1 MSTSRKNLVI
11 STFKEFIAERSFLHG
26 AALAYYAI
34 FALVPI
40 LYLSIDIFG
49 RVVGHETMVSII
61 EDFLT
66 VQIGLSDV
74 TGILEFLGQL
84 DLGGGNIF
92 MEVIGMIAL
101 MFSSTALINSLR
113 RSMND
118 FYDLDKLTGSRRK
131 LIVRSA
137 LFRLLS
143 MLFITGTTVLLV
155 IFYFAETIFLSIG
168 NDLFSNYDFLNTL
181 FTYFAQHGI
190 PLLANGIIFAFVFKY
205 LHDGKVVW
213 RSAIQGAVVTSILLY
228 LGQLLIQ
235 FYLTHYF
242 FAAGG
247 GVVGTVLIILVWVY
261 YSSQIIFLGAKYIA
275 VKSRLMGDPI
285 RLRD

>member
-1 MSTSRKNLVI
+1 
-11 STFKEFIAERSFLHG
+11 
-26 AALAYYAI
+26 
-34 FALVPI
+34 
-40 LYLSIDIFG
+40 
-49 RVVGHETMVSII
+49 
-61 EDFLT
+61 
-66 VQIGLSDV
+66 
-74 TGILEFLGQL
+74 
-84 DLGGGNIF
+84 
-92 MEVIGMIAL
+92 
-101 MFSSTALINSLR
+101 
-113 RSMND
+113 MND

-213 RSAIQGAVVTSILLY
+213 RRAIQGAVVTSILLY

-261 YSSQIIFLGAKYIA
+261 YSSQIIFLGAKYVA

>member
-84 DLGGGNIF
+84 DLGGGKYF
-92 MEVIGMIAL
+92 H
-101 MFSSTALINSLR
+101 
-113 RSMND
+113 
-118 FYDLDKLTGSRRK
+118 GSYWDDCTD
-131 LIVRSA
+131 V
-137 LFRLLS
+137 
-143 MLFITGTTVLLV
+143 
-155 IFYFAETIFLSIG
+155 
-168 NDLFSNYDFLNTL
+168 FLNGL
-181 FTYFAQHGI
+181 DQ
-190 PLLANGIIFAFVFKY
+190 
-205 LHDGKVVW
+205 
-213 RSAIQGAVVTSILLY
+213 
-228 LGQLLIQ
+228 
-235 FYLTHYF
+235 F
-242 FAAGG
+242 FA
-247 GVVGTVLIILVWVY
+247 
-261 YSSQIIFLGAKYIA
+261 SEHERFL
-275 VKSRLMGDPI
+275 
-285 RLRD
+285 